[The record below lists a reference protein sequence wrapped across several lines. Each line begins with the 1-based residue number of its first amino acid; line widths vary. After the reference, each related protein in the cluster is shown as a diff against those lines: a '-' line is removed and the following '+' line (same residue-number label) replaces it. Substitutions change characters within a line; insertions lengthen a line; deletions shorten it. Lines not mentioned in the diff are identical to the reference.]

1 MTSHPSGHCRPVA
14 AYLYVLHL
22 DGPALAWEYL
32 RRNPD
37 YCCDWQHCPRRA
49 GGAQRWGLRLW
60 EDPSRDARE
69 AHPVWYPDPDSVVL
83 LYPDA
88 DPPPDAPVFAF
99 WHMPG
104 RHDLVHD
111 SRRLLLL
118 ARWPGGCLR
127 LVCVPMLADGMAYVC
142 AIRGGVLLHS
152 RYRLLAAALS
162 HGVER
167 RKAVPDRMAYP
178 RPSPTALRELH
189 TLQAL
194 DASLAGASLRD
205 VAAGLMGAE
214 GLADAW
220 HADSGLRSRVRRLVS
235 RGKRLMWGGY
245 RCLVSPSVAG
255 KGRSVSGAKRP

>member
-1 MTSHPSGHCRPVA
+1 MTPHPIGHRCPVA

-37 YCCDWQHCPRRA
+37 YRCDWRHRPRRA
-49 GGAQRWGLRLW
+49 GGSQRWGLRLW
-60 EDPSRDARE
+60 EDPFRDARE
-69 AHPVWYPDPDSVVL
+69 TYPVWYPDPDSTVL

-88 DPPPDAPVFAF
+88 DPPPAAPVFAF

-104 RHDLVHD
+104 CHALVHD
-111 SRRLLLL
+111 GRRLLLL

-127 LVCVPMLADGMAYVC
+127 LVCVPGLADGMAYVC
-142 AIRGGVLLHS
+142 AARGGVLSRS
-152 RYRLLAAALS
+152 RYRLLAAVLS
-162 HGVER
+162 RGGEGGGVVS
-167 RKAVPDRMAYP
+167 AGMACP

-214 GLADAW
+214 DLADAW